1 MNNLNSSFMFKQENH
16 YNNLKNNKKRN
27 FPTFWVGGGGGG
39 GSPQKVGK
47 FHILHGAVVKKGF
60 NIAAFPDSLQQPKK

>member
-1 MNNLNSSFMFKQENH
+1 MFKQENH

-27 FPTFWVGGGGGG
+27 FPTFWVGGGGVSPKSWKIPHTAR
-39 GSPQKVGK
+39 GSGE
-47 FHILHGAVVKKGF
+47 KGF